1 MRAVLKDDIII
12 NIIPKGETEIGK
24 LPKAVGLERLR
35 FDGEKIID
43 LAELNTFWVVAKSST
58 FFELHCIEV
67 PNSQQISMIYSER
80 KRLYLDNGII
90 RLRAEQEYLDFLIQ
104 KDTIVQENKT
114 LKDNVITFAQN
125 VTDDKIDAYLQ
136 NVFTYSTQQERD
148 LKLAGLLK
156 KIIKV
161 LTFIIRK
168 HIR

>member
-104 KDTIVQENKT
+104 KDTIVQKNKT

-161 LTFIIRK
+161 LIFIIRK
-168 HIR
+168 YIR